1 MTEVNLS
8 ISYQAVEGSF
18 KSKNAK
24 RRLKEELK
32 KSYNLL
38 ENKEDFLLIP
48 NDKTGYFTKFL
59 NDFYKLD
66 LVKNSDMNYTVE
78 IIEDIEK
85 KNEDIEK
92 KNLDKQKKNLDK
104 QKQNKIA
111 IKNKLKNMKDMR
123 SNTMGRKIRDMRKDV
138 GDETIKK
145 FLKAQ
150 QSMSGNPI
158 PDPSEIMRNK
168 EKYIEQFR
176 EYNNVIKN
184 MKEQNPQAAAVLE
197 GNDYHKY
204 ASAILEKLE
213 LD

>member
-1 MTEVNLS
+1 MTESNLS
-8 ISYQAVEGSF
+8 ISYQAPDGSF

-59 NDFYKLD
+59 DDIYKLD
-66 LVKNSDMNYTVE
+66 LVKTSDMNYTVK
-78 IIEDIEK
+78 ITEDLEK
-85 KNEDIEK
+85 KSLDTVKITEGLK
-92 KNLDKQKKNLDK
+92 KKKEE
-104 QKQNKIA
+104 NKIA

-123 SNTMGRKIRDMRKDV
+123 SNSMGRKIKDMRKDV

-150 QSMSGNPI
+150 QSMRGNSI
-158 PDPSEIMRNK
+158 PDPSEILRNK

-184 MKEQNPQAAAVLE
+184 MKEQNPQAATLLE

-204 ASAILEKLE
+204 ASDILEKLE